1 MRPRVFVV
9 QPIPEVALD
18 ILREVADVEVYPY
31 MDRQITTDELANAAR
46 RSDYLFAM
54 HETTITREVIFANPN
69 LKGIGIGGRYAETV
83 DLAACDERNLPLL
96 TSPPQP
102 PGTHSLVS
110 VATADL
116 TVAMVLSLA
125 YRLHEAD
132 RYTREGG
139 FRQEQTMALMGLGCT
154 GKTAG
159 LIGLG
164 KVGTLMVPR
173 LRAFELQ
180 VLYTKRTRLAIEI
193 VQSQLTKARLGA
205 VA

>member
-18 ILREVADVEVYPY
+18 ILREVADVRCIRRWT
-31 MDRQITTDELANAAR
+31 DRSPPGASANAAALGLPLR
-46 RSDYLFAM
+46 DAQEPHHARSDL
-54 HETTITREVIFANPN
+54 ANPN

-102 PGTHSLVS
+102 PGSHSLVS

-154 GKTAG
+154 GKRPG
-159 LIGLG
+159 SSGW
-164 KVGTLMVPR
+164 
-173 LRAFELQ
+173 
-180 VLYTKRTRLAIEI
+180 
-193 VQSQLTKARLGA
+193 ARSA
-205 VA
+205 R